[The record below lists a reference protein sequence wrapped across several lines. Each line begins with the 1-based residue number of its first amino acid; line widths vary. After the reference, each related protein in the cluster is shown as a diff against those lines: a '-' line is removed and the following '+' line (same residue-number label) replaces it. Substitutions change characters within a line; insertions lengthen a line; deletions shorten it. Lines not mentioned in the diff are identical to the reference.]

1 MDTITEV
8 DGLRGEIAG
17 LSNHPNSRRYSPS
30 LRERVVA
37 WAEKR
42 VAGGTSIASLCREVG
57 IGEPTLHKFLGK
69 PTRRAA
75 KKKSAGF
82 KRVKMLA
89 ATAVVERAVVLR
101 GPCGTSVEGLSLDGV
116 AELLKRLACSV

>member
-1 MDTITEV
+1 MDTNTEV
-8 DGLRGEIAG
+8 EGLRGEIAG
-17 LSNHPNSRRYSPS
+17 LSNHPNSRRYSAS

-42 VAGGTSIASLCREVG
+42 VAAGTSIASLCREIG

-69 PTRRAA
+69 PTGRAA

-82 KRVKMLA
+82 KRVKVIAPA
-89 ATAVVERAVVLR
+89 AVIARAMVMR
-101 GPCGTSVEGLSLDGV
+101 GPCGISVEGLSLEDI
-116 AELLKRLACSV
+116 AEVLKRLACSV

>member
-1 MDTITEV
+1 MDTSTEAE
-8 DGLRGEIAG
+8 GLRSEIAA

-37 WAEKR
+37 WAKKR
-42 VAGGTSIASLCREVG
+42 VAAGASVASLCKDIG

-69 PTRRAA
+69 PVRRGL
-75 KKKSAGF
+75 KRSAGF
-82 KRVKMLA
+82 KRVKVIAPA
-89 ATAVVERAVVLR
+89 AVERAVVIR

-116 AELLKRLACSV
+116 AALLKRLACSV